1 MAIQNLKSPR
11 ELSGIIKEC
20 QAEDVLLVIFE
31 YPRSQSYPKF
41 IPAVEALMAKNPSLK
56 AALMDVE
63 QPEAAM
69 LANQMRLTALPTTL
83 VIKGGET
90 VDRIDGFM
98 DEQGL
103 ERALQAY
110 LPPKSP
116 GESLQ
121 EEYEQALQNGEKLR
135 ALALLPLLREEKKED
150 RNLWLTHVRLLLET
164 GQIEKARET
173 AEAMESP
180 ALLPEKTNLLLL
192 FKELTAEESSGNEGW
207 DEIRALLKNAA
218 FEEAVEKLL
227 EFVAKD
233 RKFGDDLAR
242 KILLAL
248 FALMGDN
255 DPFVL
260 RSRARL
266 ANLLF
271 V

>member
-1 MAIQNLKSPR
+1 MAIQTLNSPR
-11 ELSGIIKEC
+11 ELSGLIKEC
-20 QAEDVLLVIFE
+20 GDGALLVIFDS
-31 YPRSQSYPKF
+31 PRSESCSKF
-41 IPAVEALMAKNPSLK
+41 SAAVEALLGKYPAVK
-56 AALMDVE
+56 AVLMDVE

-69 LANQMRLTALPTTL
+69 LANQMRLSVLPTTI
-83 VIKGGET
+83 VVKAGET
-90 VDRIDGFM
+90 VDRIDGLL

-103 ERALQAY
+103 EKALEAY

-121 EEYEQALQNGEKLR
+121 EEYELALQNGEKPR

-150 RNLWLTHVRLLLET
+150 RNLWLTHVRLLCET
-164 GQIEKARET
+164 GQLEKARET

-180 ALLPEKTNLLLL
+180 ALLPEKTNLRLL
-192 FKELTAEESSGNEGW
+192 FTELTAEESSGNEAW

-218 FEEAVEKLL
+218 FGEAVEKLL